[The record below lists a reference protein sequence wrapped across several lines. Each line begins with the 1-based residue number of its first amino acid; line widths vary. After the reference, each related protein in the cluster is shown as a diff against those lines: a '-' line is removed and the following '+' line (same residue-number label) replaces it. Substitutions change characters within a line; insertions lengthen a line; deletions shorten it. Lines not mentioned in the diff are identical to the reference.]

1 MAEINN
7 FSFDEWKDYLK
18 TDKDMN
24 RRWKSLIALWEEVS
38 NDIKKTLEWL
48 PKAEASSRRRELTAL
63 NIFNILNNTNQK
75 LDFTWH
81 KKSIWNQDDGR
92 REYVV
97 ECYSASSDFV
107 FKKIKEYR
115 WVASMYWTSINKYLQ
130 PVANKI
136 WALKVAMNASVNP
149 ETNKL
154 RLSYESMKTDIV
166 DDEKEV
172 NPNYPNALE
181 WWRDPVV
188 PWSETTGY
196 EEIEEENKKEDN
208 KSEKEEKKDEE
219 DKPIFDET
227 GQGIINFKEFRK

>member
-1 MAEINN
+1 
-7 FSFDEWKDYLK
+7 
-18 TDKDMN
+18 
-24 RRWKSLIALWEEVS
+24 
-38 NDIKKTLEWL
+38 
-48 PKAEASSRRRELTAL
+48 
-63 NIFNILNNTNQK
+63 
-75 LDFTWH
+75 
-81 KKSIWNQDDGR
+81 
-92 REYVV
+92 
-97 ECYSASSDFV
+97 
-107 FKKIKEYR
+107 
-115 WVASMYWTSINKYLQ
+115 MYWTSINKYLQ

-172 NPNYPNALE
+172 NPNFPNALE